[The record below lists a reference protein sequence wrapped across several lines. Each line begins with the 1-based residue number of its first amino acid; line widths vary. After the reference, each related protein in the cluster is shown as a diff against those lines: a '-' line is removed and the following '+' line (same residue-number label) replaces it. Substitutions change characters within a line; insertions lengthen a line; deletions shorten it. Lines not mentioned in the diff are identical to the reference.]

1 MEKLLVDSTPLVR
14 RVNLGRV
21 LAAASAADG
30 AITGSALM
38 AQTGLTRATVHAV
51 CNELIRLGWLRELE
65 SMREPGNRSGR
76 PSRWFQFNDRA
87 GCVLGVDAGAHSSTL
102 LVADLRGVTISTK
115 RVLITDPDD
124 SPAHGTDVRDAA
136 VELLSEARVPAQ
148 DVLAVGMGVAA
159 RVELDGTIASEHETP
174 QASYEARRAAVA
186 DLVAAPVLTANDA
199 NLAALGERWR
209 GVGQGVDNLAV
220 LLAGERLG
228 VGLLESGR
236 LLRGNRGGAGEMGWL
251 DMLAGVGSAEGV
263 AVLARSWGASALRG
277 RKKTT
282 LTGLSSGRPGD
293 LTAEMVFTAAAG
305 GDRVALEILDRIAT
319 RMARVVAV
327 LGTMFNPELV
337 VLAGAVSKS
346 TGALLNSINEKLPA
360 LTPTPPRVASSLLGE
375 SVVSVGAVRLALDHV
390 RDHALDIDLR
400 STAVS

>member
-1 MEKLLVDSTPLVR
+1 MEKLLVDTTPLVR

-21 LAAASAADG
+21 LAVAAAAEG
-30 AITGSALM
+30 AITGSAVM

-51 CNELIRLGWLRELE
+51 CNELIKLGWLREME
-65 SMREPGNRSGR
+65 SMREAGNRSGR
-76 PSRWFQFNDRA
+76 PSRWFQFNERA

-102 LVADLRGVTISTK
+102 LVADLRGATIAAK

-124 SPAHGTDVRDAA
+124 TAVHGTDVRDAT
-136 VELLSEARVPAQ
+136 VELLGEVRVPALH
-148 DVLAVGMGVAA
+148 VLAVGMGVAA
-159 RVELDGTIASEHETP
+159 RVELDGTIASEHETS
-174 QASYEARRAAVA
+174 QASYQARRFAVA

-199 NLAALGERWR
+199 NLAALAERWK

-220 LLAGERLG
+220 VLAGERLG

-236 LLRGNRGGAGEMGWL
+236 LLRGSGGGAGELGWL
-251 DMLAGVGSAEGV
+251 DMLDGVGSAEGV
-263 AVLARSWGASALRG
+263 AVLARSWGAAALRG

-282 LTGLSSGRPGD
+282 LTELSSGRPTD
-293 LTAEMVFTAAAG
+293 LTAEMVFAAAAG
-305 GDRVALEILDRIAT
+305 GDRVALEILDRIAI
-319 RMARVVAV
+319 RLARVVAV

-337 VLAGAVSKS
+337 VLAGAVSNS
-346 TGALLNSINEKLPA
+346 TDVLLDSIGEQLPA
-360 LTPTPPRVASSLLGE
+360 LTATPPRVASSPLGE